1 MDRSS
6 PEWDLDSDEIASV
19 TSQDLHD
26 SRPNRW
32 TGTQR
37 TWQRLTAEE
46 RRLWQSMEAVEGQ
59 DLAIHLY
66 NAYALKRRGRDSQTA
81 QDVTVTLENGEQG
94 IWAPPRVWTAWPLN
108 ESRVPQQKHVRR
120 EDDDGYGRFT
130 FRKAERRMPSSELYE
145 ELGATILRLAGER
158 FHKIKAREQRKTVLA
173 SIEAEVTP
181 LHQGESQREGQ
192 DTSGVSDPSSED
204 EKMMI
209 DDEGGEDEAAL
220 PKSKKGAIPGT
231 KEPVMSSNDDLSYEI
246 IRPSARHILSQLDST
261 LQILHNARVATTNYA
276 SDSSATSDSESDSH
290 SGPKRGRG
298 RPRSTQLTGT
308 ESPPRPDGAVTPK
321 ASKRGRP
328 RKVHIPHEGETHEE
342 MLIRI
347 ARQSHRRLPTVAQ
360 DRDAAFEE
368 WLRQGDERL
377 AREEALLREEEE
389 LGIEPQDSAQEK
401 RLQRLGL
408 RDWSDVVGAAALAG
422 FSPQVIARTAKR
434 CANLFGQG
442 MVMRRLDEA
451 PASRAPAFLTM
462 EYRPEKTKLG
472 SDEEPDSDSQAGAVT
487 AASSRNTLSRQASLA
502 RLSSRGRSS
511 SPFRGRSSPRSASSA
526 FGTPRNGTPRNR
538 SQSKSRSRS
547 RSSAGFH
554 LCPVPTCERSAT
566 GFTRRQNL
574 RRHMQLV
581 HPGRGDEDEEWD
593 SEDEMLGAVHV
604 DGFLKPI
611 TPARGWRESVAASS
625 LVIRKRGRERRTEYD
640 EGDDDGE
647 YNRGS

>member
-26 SRPNRW
+26 NRPNRW
-32 TGTQR
+32 TGAQR
-37 TWQRLTAEE
+37 TWQRLTVEE

-66 NAYALKRRGRDSQTA
+66 NAYALKKRGKDSQTA

-108 ESRVPQQKHVRR
+108 EKRVPQQEHIRR

-130 FRKAERRMPSSELYE
+130 FRKAERQMPSSELHE

-158 FHKIKAREQRKTVLA
+158 FHKSKAREKRQVVFE
-173 SIEAEVTP
+173 SIEGNATP
-181 LHQGESQREGQ
+181 FNHGESQREDQ
-192 DTSGVSDPSSED
+192 EASGLSDPASED

-209 DDEGGEDEAAL
+209 DADGGEDELAQTKQKERETAE
-220 PKSKKGAIPGT
+220 T

-246 IRPSARHILSQLDST
+246 IRPSVRHILSQLDTT
-261 LQILHNARVATTNYA
+261 LHILHNARVATTNYA
-276 SDSSATSDSESDSH
+276 SDSSATSDSESDAH
-290 SGPKRGRG
+290 SGPKRKRG
-298 RPRSTQLTGT
+298 RPRSTQLTGAET
-308 ESPPRPDGAVTPK
+308 SPHPDGAVTPN
-321 ASKRGRP
+321 ARQSKRGRP
-328 RKVHIPHEGETHEE
+328 RKIHIPREGETHEE

-347 ARQSHRRLPTVAQ
+347 ARESHRRLPALAQ

-368 WLRQGDERL
+368 WLRQGDEKL
-377 AREEALLREEEE
+377 AREQALLREEEE
-389 LGIEPQDSAQEK
+389 LGIDPQASAQER
-401 RLQRLGL
+401 RLRRLGL

-442 MVMRRLDEA
+442 LAGPSLE
-451 PASRAPAFLTM
+451 SRAQLI
-462 EYRPEKTKLG
+462 
-472 SDEEPDSDSQAGAVT
+472 
-487 AASSRNTLSRQASLA
+487 
-502 RLSSRGRSS
+502 
-511 SPFRGRSSPRSASSA
+511 PFRGRSSPHSASST
-526 FGTPRNGTPRNR
+526 FGTPRNR

-593 SEDEMLGAVHV
+593 SEDEVLGAVHV

-611 TPARGWRESVAASS
+611 NPARGWRESVAAR
-625 LVIRKRGRERRTEYD
+625 VHD
-640 EGDDDGE
+640 DNGD
-647 YNRGS
+647 

>member
-19 TSQDLHD
+19 TSQNLHD
-26 SRPNRW
+26 NRPNRW
-32 TGTQR
+32 VGAQR
-37 TWQRLTAEE
+37 TWKRLTAEE

-66 NAYALKRRGRDSQTA
+66 NAYALRKRGKDPQTA
-81 QDVTVTLENGEQG
+81 QDVTVTLDNGEQG
-94 IWAPPRVWTAWPLN
+94 IWAPPKVWTAWPLN
-108 ESRVPQQKHVRR
+108 ERRVPRQKQIQR
-120 EDDDGYGRFT
+120 EDNDGYERFT
-130 FRKAERRMPSSELYE
+130 FRKAERQMPSSELHE

-158 FHKIKAREQRKTVLA
+158 FHKSKARQKRKTVLA
-173 SIEAEVTP
+173 SIEGDTTS
-181 LHQGESQREGQ
+181 LNHGESQREDGDATGPQ
-192 DTSGVSDPSSED
+192 GSSSED

-209 DDEGGEDEAAL
+209 DNEGNEDEPVQ
-220 PKSKKGAIPGT
+220 PKRKKRKEPET
-231 KEPVMSSNDDLSYEI
+231 KEPVMSCNDDLSYEI
-246 IRPSARHILSQLDST
+246 IRPSVRHILSQLDAT

-276 SDSSATSDSESDSH
+276 SDSSATSDSESDTH

-308 ESPPRPDGAVTPK
+308 ETSPHTDGA
-321 ASKRGRP
+321 ASNGRRRGRP
-328 RKVHIPHEGETHEE
+328 RKVHVPREGETHEE

-347 ARQSHRRLPTVAQ
+347 ARQSHRRLPALAH
-360 DRDAAFEE
+360 DKDAAFEE
-368 WLRQGDERL
+368 WLRKGDERL

-389 LGIEPQDSAQEK
+389 LGIEPQASAQEK
-401 RLQRLGL
+401 RLRRLGL
-408 RDWSDVVGAAALAG
+408 RDWSDVIGAAALAG

-442 MVMRRLDEA
+442 MVVRRLDEA
-451 PASRAPAFLTM
+451 PASRAPAFHTM
-462 EYRPEKTKLG
+462 EYRPEKIELG
-472 SDEEPDSDSQAGAVT
+472 LDEDSDSNDQADAATV
-487 AASSRNTLSRQASLA
+487 ASSRNTLSRQASLG

-511 SPFRGRSSPRSASSA
+511 SPFRGRSSPHSASSA
-526 FGTPRNGTPRNR
+526 FGTPRNL

-581 HPGRGDEDEEWD
+581 HPGRGDEDEEEWD

-611 TPARGWRESVAASS
+611 NPARGWRESVAASS
-625 LVIRKRGRERRTEYD
+625 LVIRKRGRERRTGKE
-640 EGDDDGE
+640 DDDDDDDDYG
-647 YNRGS
+647 RGS

>member
-6 PEWDLDSDEIASV
+6 PEWNLDSDDIASV

-26 SRPNRW
+26 NRPNRW
-32 TGTQR
+32 TGAQR
-37 TWQRLTAEE
+37 TWQHLTAEE
-46 RRLWQSMEAVEGQ
+46 RQLWQSMEAVEGQ

-66 NAYALKRRGRDSQTA
+66 NAYALKKHGKDPQTA
-81 QDVTVTLENGEQG
+81 QDVTVTLENGEQA

-108 ESRVPQQKHVRR
+108 ERRVPQQKRIRR
-120 EDDDGYGRFT
+120 EDDDGYGKFT
-130 FRKAERRMPSSELYE
+130 FRKAERGMPSSELHE

-158 FHKIKAREQRKTVLA
+158 FHKDKARDKKKIVLA
-173 SIEAEVTP
+173 SIEGDAAS
-181 LHQGESQREGQ
+181 LNHGESQREDQGP
-192 DTSGVSDPSSED
+192 SDPSSED
-204 EKMMI
+204 EIMMI
-209 DDEGGEDEAAL
+209 DDGRGEDEPVQ
-220 PKSKKGAIPGT
+220 PKGKKRTAPDI
-231 KEPVMSSNDDLSYEI
+231 KEPAMSSNDDLSYDI
-246 IRPSARHILSQLDST
+246 IRPSVRHILSQLDTT
-261 LQILHNARVATTNYA
+261 LQVLHNARVATTNYA
-276 SDSSATSDSESDSH
+276 SDSSATSDSESDTH

-298 RPRSTQLTGT
+298 RPRSTKLTGT
-308 ESPPRPDGAVTPK
+308 ETSPHPDGTVTPN
-321 ASKRGRP
+321 ARKRGRP
-328 RKVHIPHEGETHEE
+328 RKVHIPHEGESHEE
-342 MLIRI
+342 MLLRI
-347 ARQSHRRLPTVAQ
+347 ARESHRRLPNLTQ
-360 DRDAAFEE
+360 DRDAAFEA

-389 LGIEPQDSAQEK
+389 LGIEPQASAQER
-401 RLQRLGL
+401 RLRRLGL

-451 PASRAPAFLTM
+451 PASRAPAFHTM
-462 EYRPEKTKLG
+462 EYRPEKIKLG
-472 SDEEPDSDSQAGAVT
+472 LDGDSDSESQADMAT
-487 AASSRNTLSRQASLA
+487 AASSRNNTLSRQTSLG
-502 RLSSRGRSS
+502 RPSSRGRSP
-511 SPFRGRSSPRSASSA
+511 SPFRGRSSPHSASSA
-526 FGTPRNGTPRNR
+526 FGTPRNR

-554 LCPVPTCERSAT
+554 LCPVLTCERSAT

-611 TPARGWRESVAASS
+611 NPARGWRESVAASS
-625 LVIRKRGRERRTEYD
+625 LVIRKRGRDRRP
-640 EGDDDGE
+640 GDDDDE
-647 YNRGS
+647 DDYNGP

>member
-1 MDRSS
+1 
-6 PEWDLDSDEIASV
+6 
-19 TSQDLHD
+19 
-26 SRPNRW
+26 
-32 TGTQR
+32 
-37 TWQRLTAEE
+37 
-46 RRLWQSMEAVEGQ
+46 
-59 DLAIHLY
+59 
-66 NAYALKRRGRDSQTA
+66 
-81 QDVTVTLENGEQG
+81 
-94 IWAPPRVWTAWPLN
+94 
-108 ESRVPQQKHVRR
+108 
-120 EDDDGYGRFT
+120 
-130 FRKAERRMPSSELYE
+130 MPSSELHE

-158 FHKIKAREQRKTVLA
+158 FHRSKAREQRKTVLA
-173 SIEAEVTP
+173 SIEADVAP
-181 LHQGESQREGQ
+181 MNQGESQREGQ
-192 DTSGVSDPSSED
+192 DTPGVSDPSSED
-204 EKMMI
+204 EKMML
-209 DDEGGEDEAAL
+209 DDEGGKDEAAQ
-220 PKSKKGAIPGT
+220 PKRRKEGIPGT

-246 IRPSARHILSQLDST
+246 IRPSVRHILSQLDST
-261 LQILHNARVATTNYA
+261 LQILHNARIATTNYA
-276 SDSSATSDSESDSH
+276 SDSSATSDSESDAN
-290 SGPKRGRG
+290 SGRKRGRG
-298 RPRSTQLTGT
+298 RPRSTHLTGT
-308 ESPPRPDGAVTPK
+308 ETSPHPDGGITPK

-347 ARQSHRRLPTVAQ
+347 ARQSHRRLPLVAQ

-389 LGIEPQDSAQEK
+389 LGIEPQDSAQER
-401 RLQRLGL
+401 RLRRLGL

-451 PASRAPAFLTM
+451 PASRAPAFHTM
-462 EYRPEKTKLG
+462 EYRPEKIKLG
-472 SDEEPDSDSQAGAVT
+472 LDEDSDSDSQAGAAT
-487 AASSRNTLSRQASLA
+487 AASSRNNTLSRQTSLA

-511 SPFRGRSSPRSASSA
+511 SPFRGRSSPHSASSA
-526 FGTPRNGTPRNR
+526 FGTPRNGTLRNR

-611 TPARGWRESVAASS
+611 NPARGWRESVAAASS
-625 LVIRKRGRERRTEYD
+625 LVIRKRGRERRTGE
-640 EGDDDGE
+640 DDDDDDD